1 MAEHRDVLDIE
12 QYGSVTYNISENY
25 NRVYIGNSNLA
36 NLNDISGNYVP
47 SGDYYET
54 DNNKIE
60 DAYNGLLE
68 QRNQLISP
76 VVNTSGTMSEE
87 ELLINTNLQTAT
99 LFKRLNDEFKQKQKI
114 LEIYNSDL
122 KSVLDTPLKISN
134 YMNSLKTVYMS
145 TDPSTVDG
153 LVTLINTSATFFRD
167 TNTKISDMLR
177 KKIAGLE
184 AELDDITRKLNA
196 LRSLII
202 TGVNQIVKTEDT
214 AKKTC
219 PVCFDNEVD
228 IALVP
233 CGHTYCRGCA
243 DVDKS
248 RYAKCPQCRTQINA
262 RIKIFFS
269 M

>member
-1 MAEHRDVLDIE
+1 M
-12 QYGSVTYNISENY
+12 N
-25 NRVYIGNSNLA
+25 
-36 NLNDISGNYVP
+36 
-47 SGDYYET
+47 
-54 DNNKIE
+54 
-60 DAYNGLLE
+60 
-68 QRNQLISP
+68 
-76 VVNTSGTMSEE
+76 EE

-99 LFKRLNDEFKQKQKI
+99 LFKRLNDEFKQKQKT

-153 LVTLINTSATFFRD
+153 LVTLINTSTTFFRD
-167 TNTKISDMLR
+167 TNTKLSDMLR

-184 AELDDITRKLNA
+184 GELDDINRKLTA

-202 TGVNQIVKTEDT
+202 TGVNDIVKTEDT
-214 AKKTC
+214 TKKIC
-219 PVCFDNEVD
+219 PVCFDNEVS

-243 DVDKS
+243 EVDKS

>member
-1 MAEHRDVLDIE
+1 MAEHRDVLE
-12 QYGSVTYNISENY
+12 HYHMLGSNVINNANVTLFRNPNIP
-25 NRVYIGNSNLA
+25 NL
-36 NLNDISGNYVP
+36 NNDISGNYFN

-54 DNNKIE
+54 DNNKLE

-76 VVNTSGTMSEE
+76 VLSTSGNMNEE

-99 LFKRLNDEFKQKQKI
+99 LFKRLNDEFKQKQKT

-153 LVTLINTSATFFRD
+153 LVTLINTSTTFFRD
-167 TNTKISDMLR
+167 TNTKLSDMLR

-184 AELDDITRKLNA
+184 GELDDINRKLTA

-202 TGVNQIVKTEDT
+202 TGVNDIVKTEDT
-214 AKKTC
+214 TKKIC
-219 PVCFDNEVD
+219 PVCFDNEVS

-243 DVDKS
+243 EVDKS